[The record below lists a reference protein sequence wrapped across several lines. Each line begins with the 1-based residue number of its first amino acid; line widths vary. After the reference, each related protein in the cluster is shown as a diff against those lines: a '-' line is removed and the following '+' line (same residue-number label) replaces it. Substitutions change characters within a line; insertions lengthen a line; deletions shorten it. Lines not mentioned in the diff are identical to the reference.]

1 MSDQPQSTPVT
12 TPAPEPGRL
21 QGQLDRADRK
31 VIAGW
36 AQNASRPP
44 DERVELEVLIDGE
57 SAGTLTARWLRP
69 DLATAGIGDG
79 AHAFWLHLPHGLS
92 PLAEHTVRV
101 RRHSDGAELSGSP
114 ITIPR
119 EDEVA
124 EPAREMIARALE
136 AAAANATPAELDR
149 LITYL
154 AGQAAQLLSEGRA
167 PLSPP
172 QAALVARWTGG
183 TRPRLSPIRV
193 RTRCSSTSACRT
205 PTVTPAP
212 MR

>member
-1 MSDQPQSTPVT
+1 MSNQPQSTPGT

-36 AQNASRPP
+36 AQNASRP

-79 AHAFWLHLPHGLS
+79 AHAFWLHLPQGLS

-101 RRHSDGAELSGSP
+101 RGTATAPSC
-114 ITIPR
+114 
-119 EDEVA
+119 
-124 EPAREMIARALE
+124 PARRSPFRA
-136 AAAANATPAELDR
+136 
-149 LITYL
+149 
-154 AGQAAQLLSEGRA
+154 
-167 PLSPP
+167 
-172 QAALVARWTGG
+172 
-183 TRPRLSPIRV
+183 
-193 RTRCSSTSACRT
+193 RTRWRNPRAK
-205 PTVTPAP
+205 
-212 MR
+212 